1 MKKIFSVI
9 IITMAMIYSCTNTV
23 EKDNQNGN
31 QHQKEIKKKVDIS
44 DSTKLKIEK
53 VTDEINESS
62 DELDKL
68 LKEL

>member
-1 MKKIFSVI
+1 
-9 IITMAMIYSCTNTV
+9 MAMIYSCTNTV
-23 EKDNQNGN
+23 EEDNQNAN
-31 QHQKEIKKKVDIS
+31 QHQQETMKKVDLS
-44 DSTKLKIEK
+44 DSTKLKIER